1 MSRLSKALPPDN
13 YTTDEPSFYQQL
25 ETRQK
30 VSPPVAPSGLSVTR
44 ARYRQNSSTGSIL
57 YTSPFCVANV
67 QCIGNG
73 RGYSM

>member
-30 VSPPVAPSGLSVTR
+30 VSPPVAPSGLSVIR
-44 ARYRQNSSTGSIL
+44 AR
-57 YTSPFCVANV
+57 V
-67 QCIGNG
+67 QAEQQ
-73 RGYSM
+73 